1 MNIETITKGLKKD
14 LESLSE
20 FNATKG
26 NGTTRL
32 PFTKEARDCVK
43 YLSKI
48 MQEAGLTVH
57 NDEAGNVIGTLQG
70 EDKGAPAIVM
80 GSHYDSVV
88 NGGNFDG
95 IAGVVCGIEIA
106 RLIRDTGVKLKRN
119 FTVIGFC
126 DEEGMRFGTGF
137 FGSKGI
143 LGQLDLEYL
152 HKYKDKDGISIYE
165 AMKQYGLMPGSVE
178 KAKMDMDKIK
188 AYIEIHP
195 EQGPVLDAKK
205 IELGLVECIV
215 GMQRY
220 MVTVNGRAD
229 HAGTTP
235 MDMRIDAVDVS
246 TKVISKIADWAREK
260 NDGTVATTGFMRVCP
275 SAMNIVAEKV
285 EFSIDV
291 RSKHEENI
299 RDIVSKI
306 KAALK
311 TECEK
316 CGATYEMNE
325 KLKISPV
332 HLNEEMLSKLA
343 KNCEARG
350 YSYQRILSGAGHDAL
365 PIGQVVDTVM
375 VFAPSKDGRSH
386 CPVEWTEYSDLAKA
400 VAITYDL
407 IIDMQ

>member
-1 MNIETITKGLKKD
+1 
-14 LESLSE
+14 
-20 FNATKG
+20 
-26 NGTTRL
+26 
-32 PFTKEARDCVK
+32 
-43 YLSKI
+43 

-57 NDEAGNVIGTLQG
+57 QDEAGNVIGTLQG
-70 EDKGAPAIVM
+70 EDKDAPAIVM

-95 IAGVVCGIEIA
+95 IAGIVCGIEIA
-106 RLIRDTGVKLKRN
+106 RLIRATGVKLKRN

-143 LGQLDLEYL
+143 LGQLNLEYL
-152 HKYKDKDGISIYE
+152 RKYKDKDGISIYE
-165 AMKQYGLMPGSVE
+165 AMKQYGLAPESVE
-178 KAKMDMDKIK
+178 RAKMDLDKIK

-195 EQGPVLDAKK
+195 EQGPVLDTKK

-291 RSKHEENI
+291 RSKNEENI
-299 RDIVSKI
+299 HDIVSKI
-306 KAALK
+306 KAALE

-316 CGATYEMNE
+316 SGATYEINE

-332 HLNEEMLSKLA
+332 HLNEEMLGKLA

-365 PIGQVVDTVM
+365 PIGQAVDTVM

-386 CPVEWTEYSDLAKA
+386 CPVEWTEYCDLAKA